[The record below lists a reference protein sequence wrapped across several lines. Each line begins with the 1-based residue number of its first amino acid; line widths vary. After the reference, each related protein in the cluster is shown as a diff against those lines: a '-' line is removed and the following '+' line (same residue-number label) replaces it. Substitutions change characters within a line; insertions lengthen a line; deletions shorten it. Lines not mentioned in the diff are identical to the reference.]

1 MGQQQLLLLVMGVV
15 LVGIAVVAGMHVF
28 DAKMR
33 QSTMDN
39 LLDRNLS
46 IATKA
51 VFWKSKQDPYSGGNA
66 SYSNF
71 TLEGIAMKATTSS
84 GRFEI
89 TYASGDDLWITAISK
104 RFPEIGVRTYIH
116 AYEIDSTAV
125 AYDGSIT
132 ID

>member
-46 IATKA
+46 IATNA
-51 VFWKSKQDPYSGGNA
+51 VVWKSKSDPYYGGDA
-66 SYSNF
+66 SYSDF
-71 TLEGIAMKATTSS
+71 TLHSTALKGTTAS

-89 TYASGDDLWITAISK
+89 TRADGDDLWITAVS
-104 RFPEIGVRTYIH
+104 RRYPEIGVRTYVH
-116 AYEIDSTAV
+116 AYDIDSTAV